1 VIRIGVADLRVMGRA
16 TQGVRLITFK
26 GEDEIASIAKVA
38 HEDESDLEDTIAVD
52 GTVTEETPDV
62 ITPETGVEPTE
73 ENPE

>member
-1 VIRIGVADLRVMGRA
+1 MGRA

-38 HEDESDLEDTIAVD
+38 HEDESDLEDTIAVE
-52 GTVTEETPDV
+52 GAVTEEKPDV
-62 ITPETGVEPTE
+62 STPETGVEPTE